1 MGKSRFITLA
11 LFALTAVG
19 ASSSFAAEQF
29 EIVGRKKNGRSRY
42 ETVELPLLAPG
53 RYETTSFKVV
63 WKRESEALTDA
74 KIAQLVDSKQS
85 ERTAEELRMMA
96 ANSLY
101 HAEKARRFFADRLGS
116 EEARNLPQVLLRL
129 DITNLYNDQ
138 AQFAHDA
145 NQPQY
150 NNVLTIPAG
159 KPRVDAAGAAPWN
172 REIWFRP
179 RKEIPIR
186 DILAALPEDPMNA
199 QIRQARAQLYPMQ
212 IDLTL
217 RETLIASFQNRLDAD
232 GFVESVVR
240 QGGTILLM
248 EGAFQ
253 VLKFVN
259 RLIIPQRYYLD
270 TAFIPEVI
278 YHETAHAVL
287 GDYLAPN
294 LSTPVNEGV
303 SDYFAASI
311 GGNPKIAKK
320 IREYSTVTGK
330 NGKRRQAFQMEF
342 ETLGKAHSDFVLSL
356 LWGLRGKLGAD
367 TMDRVV
373 FESRKHLSTRDSNI
387 RRGLPNA
394 LLLACEKVCE
404 SPLRD
409 RMKIHEY
416 LDSRGL

>member
-1 MGKSRFITLA
+1 MRTLSFFKIA
-11 LFALTAVG
+11 LCSLTALGASASFALD
-19 ASSSFAAEQF
+19 EF
-29 EIVGRKKNGRSRY
+29 EIVGRKKNGRAKY
-42 ETVELPLLAPG
+42 ESVELPLLAPG
-53 RYETTSFKVV
+53 RYETNRFKVV
-63 WKRESEALTDA
+63 WKRESEALSDA
-74 KIAQLVDSKQS
+74 KIAELVATQQTNRS
-85 ERTAEELRMMA
+85 AEDLRMMA
-96 ANSLY
+96 ANTLF
-101 HAEKARRFFADRLGS
+101 HAEKARQFFADRLDS
-116 EEARNLPQVLLRL
+116 EEARALPQILLRL
-129 DITNLYNDQ
+129 DISNSYNDQ
-138 AQFAHDA
+138 AQFAHDQH
-145 NQPQY
+145 QPQF
-150 NNVLTIPAG
+150 NNVLTIPEG
-159 KPRVDAAGAAPWN
+159 KPRADRTDLKPWF

-179 RKEIPIR
+179 RKEIPIGE
-186 DILAALPEDPMNA
+186 ILAALPEDPVNA

-217 RETLIASFQNRLDAD
+217 RETLIASFQNRLDTD

-240 QGGTILLM
+240 QGGTLLLM

-278 YHETAHAVL
+278 YHEMAHAVL

-303 SDYFAASI
+303 SDYFATSI

-330 NGKRRQAFQMEF
+330 NGKRRHAFQMEY
-342 ETLGKAHSDFVLSL
+342 ETLGKAHSDYVLSL
-356 LWGLRGKLGAD
+356 LWGLRGKLGAE

-409 RMKIHEY
+409 RMRIHEY
-416 LDSRGL
+416 LESRGL

>member
-1 MGKSRFITLA
+1 MRILPITTLA
-11 LFALTAVG
+11 LLALTALGTSECIAVD
-19 ASSSFAAEQF
+19 EF
-29 EIVGRKKNGRSRY
+29 EVVGRKKNGRSRY
-42 ETVELPLLAPG
+42 ETIELPLLAPG
-53 RYETTSFKVV
+53 RFETARFRVV
-63 WKRESEALTDA
+63 WKRESEALTEG
-74 KIAQLVDSKQS
+74 KIAELVATKQT
-85 ERTAEELRMMA
+85 ERSAGDLRMMA
-96 ANSLY
+96 ANTLF
-101 HAEKARRFFADRLGS
+101 HAEKARLFFADRLGS
-116 EEARNLPQVLLRL
+116 EEARTLPQVLLRL
-129 DITNLYNDQ
+129 DISNLYNDQ

-150 NNVLTIPAG
+150 NNVLTIPEG
-159 KPRVDAAGAAPWN
+159 KPRVEIAGAMPWN

-179 RKEIPIR
+179 RKEIPIG

-199 QIRQARAQLYPMQ
+199 QIRQTRAQLYPMQ

-217 RETLIASFQNRLDAD
+217 RETLIASFQNRLDAE

-259 RLIIPQRYYLD
+259 RLIVPQRYYLD

-303 SDYFAASI
+303 MDYFAATI

-367 TMDRVV
+367 IMDRMV
-373 FESRKHLSTRDSNI
+373 FEARKHLSTRDSNI

-394 LLLACEKVCE
+394 LLLACEQVCA

-416 LDSRGL
+416 LESRGI